1 MWFIASLCLSS
12 LLLFAI
18 PVAAQPSAVTFAG
31 TVVDASTRAPIT
43 TAVVIADGKPAVVDT
58 SGAFTFSVTPGRK
71 TVEVEAPGYFRLV
84 VAIDIT
90 AAGTRDAEL
99 ALARDEGFVA
109 SVDVVAA
116 SPAVAPA
123 TQAVAPLQ
131 VLRTPGAL
139 DNIFRTLQ
147 ALPGVTATEEFGSRL
162 AVRGGSPDQ
171 NLTVMDGVEVHDPYR
186 LFGLTSAFNPETIQS
201 FELATGGFSAK
212 HGDRLSSLLAIEN
225 RDGTRAE
232 RIAGS
237 TSLSITDVN
246 IVTEGSLP
254 AGDGSWLF
262 TARRTYFD
270 FIAGRITDQKFPG
283 FGDVQGKVA
292 WDVGRG
298 KKLSVFGMRS
308 RQSAAISIDEEE
320 ARGEFNDDTS
330 NDLAWARFDWSL
342 GTGAQSRTIVGYSD
356 TLSTFG
362 VDATFENSS
371 RRSNTPDEEF
381 GSGSVIFERAL
392 GVRDT
397 SVRQELVW
405 SRGHHIIEAGAEVH
419 QLDTSLRFQVEGGRN
434 PQAANGSS
442 VQGGAGLP
450 DLLAI
455 ASDRLRAGAWVQ
467 DGWQIGSR
475 ASIQAGLRWDRT
487 GNTNETLFSPR
498 LAASLFLGP
507 SQRIKGAVGRYTQSP
522 GYEKL
527 AQSDYLLDLGGP
539 EELVSEKATHA
550 SLGFERDLP
559 GGFTVRAEGYYKRF
573 TDLLVGQLETE
584 EALKARLSG
593 YDFPAALASE
603 VPSDPIITSVPT
615 NDGRGRA
622 YGFDVFVSR
631 VQAPAD
637 ARINGWA
644 SYTWGRGER
653 EAYGQQFAFEYDRRH
668 AFAAVVSY
676 RFSPKWEVATT
687 TRVASGFPR
696 TAPLGVRVAA
706 TEDRRD
712 RDRDGNRD
720 ELVPDID
727 AAGRPSYEINLGGVS
742 NLYRARLPVFA
753 RSDLRITW
761 RPRGATSRWELYAE
775 VINVLDRKNAG
786 ALEPRLEYDA
796 ASDRPRIVEEAD
808 QSIPR
813 LPTIGIRFR
822 F

>member
-1 MWFIASLCLSS
+1 MQFVASLC
-12 LLLFAI
+12 
-18 PVAAQPSAVTFAG
+18 VAALLVSAPTFAQQSPVTFAG
-31 TVVDASTRAPIT
+31 TIVDAASRAPIT
-43 TAVVIADGKPAVVDT
+43 TAVVFADGRQAVVDT
-58 SGAFTFSVTPGRK
+58 NGAFAMPVTPGRK
-71 TVEVEAPGYFRLV
+71 SVEVEAPGYFRLSV
-84 VAIDIT
+84 TLDI
-90 AAGTRDAEL
+90 AATGLANAEL
-99 ALARDEGFVA
+99 SLARDEGFAA
-109 SVDVVAA
+109 SVDVVAP

-123 TQAVAPLQ
+123 TQAVAPIQ

-186 LFGLTSAFNPETIQS
+186 LFGLTSAFNPETIQG
-201 FELATGGFSAK
+201 FELATGGFSVK

-246 IVTEGSLP
+246 VVTEGSLP
-254 AGDGSWLF
+254 VGDGSWLF

-270 FIAGRITDQKFPG
+270 VIAGRITDQKFPG
-283 FGDVQGKVA
+283 FGDFQGKVA
-292 WDVGRG
+292 WDVGQG
-298 KKLSVFGMRS
+298 KKLSVFGLRS

-330 NDLAWARFDWSL
+330 NDLAWARFDWSF
-342 GTGAQSRTIVGYSD
+342 GTTAQSRTIVGYSD
-356 TLSTFG
+356 TQSTFA

-392 GVRDT
+392 GVRDA
-397 SVRQELVW
+397 SVRQEFSW
-405 SRGHHIIEAGAEVH
+405 ARGRHVIDAGAEVH
-419 QLDTSLRFQVEGGRN
+419 QLDTSLRFVVEGGRN

-450 DLLAI
+450 DLLSI
-455 ASDRLRAGAWVQ
+455 ASDRTRAGAWLQ
-467 DGWQIGSR
+467 DAWQIGSR

-487 GNTNETLFSPR
+487 GNTRETLFSPR
-498 LAASLFLGP
+498 LAASLFLSP
-507 SQRIKGAVGRYTQSP
+507 SQRIKAAVGRYTQSP

-527 AQSDYLLDLGGP
+527 AQSDYLLDLGGT
-539 EELVSEKATHA
+539 EALVSEKATHA
-550 SLGFERDLP
+550 SLGIEQDLP
-559 GGFTVRAEGYYKRF
+559 GGYTVRAEGYYKRF
-573 TDLLVGQLETE
+573 ADLLVGRLETDA
-584 EALKARLSG
+584 ALQARLSE

-631 VQAPAD
+631 VQAPSD

-653 EAYGQQFAFEYDRRH
+653 EAYGQTFPFEYDRRH

-696 TAPLGVRVAA
+696 TAPIGVRIAA
-706 TEDRRD
+706 TEDRSD

-720 ELVPDID
+720 ELVPSLDS
-727 AAGRPSYEINLGGVS
+727 AGRPSYEINLGGVD

-753 RSDLRITW
+753 RTDLRMTW

-775 VINVLDRKNAG
+775 VINLLDRKNAG
-786 ALEPRLEYDA
+786 ALDPRLEYDA
-796 ASDRPRIVEEAD
+796 TSDRPRIVEEAD

-813 LPTIGIRFR
+813 LPTIGVRFR

>member
-1 MWFIASLCLSS
+1 MRFAASLCLVIV
-12 LLLFAI
+12 LLAGS
-18 PVAAQPSAVTFAG
+18 VSAQQSPVTFAG
-31 TVVDASTRAPIT
+31 RVVDASTRAPIA
-43 TAVVIADGKPAVVDT
+43 TAVILVDSRQAVVDT
-58 SGAFTFSVTPGRK
+58 SGAFTMSVTPGLK

-84 VAIDIT
+84 VPLDISAT
-90 AAGTRDAEL
+90 GLANAEL
-99 ALARDEGFVA
+99 ALARDEGFSA
-109 SVDVVAA
+109 SVDVVAT

-123 TQAVAPLQ
+123 TQAVAPIQ

-186 LFGLTSAFNPETIQS
+186 LFGLTSAFNPETIQG
-201 FELATGGFSAK
+201 FELATGGFSVK

-246 IVTEGSLP
+246 VVTEGALP
-254 AGDGSWLF
+254 VGDGSWLL

-270 FIAGRITDQKFPG
+270 VIAGRITDQKFPG
-283 FGDVQGKVA
+283 FGDLQGKVA
-292 WDVGRG
+292 WDVGQG
-298 KKLSVFGMRS
+298 KKLSVFGLRS

-330 NDLAWARFDWSL
+330 NDLAWARLDWSL
-342 GTGAQSRTIVGYSD
+342 GTTAQSRTIVGYSD
-356 TLSTFG
+356 TLSSFA

-381 GSGSVIFERAL
+381 GDGSVIFERAL

-397 SVRQELVW
+397 SLRQEFSW
-405 SRGHHIIEAGAEVH
+405 SRGRHVLDAGAEVH
-419 QLDTSLRFQVEGGRN
+419 LLDTSLRFVVEGGRN

-450 DLLAI
+450 DLLSIAI
-455 ASDRLRAGAWVQ
+455 DRTRAGAWLQ
-467 DGWQIGSR
+467 DSWQIGSR

-487 GNTNETLFSPR
+487 GNTDETLLSPR
-498 LAASLFLGP
+498 LAASLFLSP

-527 AQSDYLLDLGGP
+527 GQSDYLLDLGGP
-539 EELVSEKATHA
+539 QELVSEKATHA
-550 SLGFERDLP
+550 SLGFEQDLP
-559 GGFTVRAEGYYKRF
+559 GGYTVRAEGYYKRF
-573 TDLLVGQLETE
+573 SDLLVGQLETDA
-584 EALKARLSG
+584 ALQERLSG

-603 VPSDPIITSVPT
+603 VPSDRIITSVPT

-622 YGFDVFVSR
+622 YGFDLFVSR
-631 VQAPAD
+631 VKAPSD

-668 AFAAVVSY
+668 AFAAVISY
-676 RFSPKWEVATT
+676 RLSPKWEAATT

-696 TAPLGVRVAA
+696 TAPLGVRLAA
-706 TEDRRD
+706 TEDTSD

-720 ELVPDID
+720 ELVPAID
-727 AAGRPSYEINLGGVS
+727 SAGRPSYEINLGGVS
-742 NLYRARLPVFA
+742 NLNRARLPVFA
-753 RSDLRITW
+753 RTDLRITW
-761 RPRGATSRWELYAE
+761 RPRGVASRWELYAE
-775 VINVLDRKNAG
+775 VINLLNRKNAG

-796 ASDRPRIVEEAD
+796 SSDRPRIVEEAD

-813 LPTIGIRFR
+813 LPTIGVRFR